1 MTSVTARQWSI
12 LLLVLS
18 NVIWGSTFPLIK
30 TSLGALSPSVLVMA
44 RFVIAAIALLPLVAF
59 RLRSAAP
66 TTADQGTGLTRQL
79 MIDGIGVSVIMFG
92 AFLTQAIG
100 LETAPANRA
109 AFITSLNVILVP
121 IFATLLGRRISLRV
135 AIAAVLALAGVGL
148 MSWEGGSL
156 SVGDLWVLGCAACWA
171 VYILRMEQIVRRYN
185 PTVLTTVQ
193 LVAIALL
200 SLLWAA
206 PQMGTQAVG
215 LATSFAVVL
224 YLGLFATA
232 FTTWTQASAQRHLS
246 ATEAAILYTLEPVFA
261 SLFAF
266 WWLGESWGLRGW
278 LGGVGILVAT
288 VLSQLRF
295 GQGGDEGERG

>member
-1 MTSVTARQWSI
+1 MPNVTSVTARQWSVF
-12 LLLVLS
+12 LLVLS

-44 RFVIAAIALLPLVAF
+44 RFVIAAIALLPLVGF
-59 RLRSAAP
+59 RLRAAYNTSAPAI
-66 TTADQGTGLTRQL
+66 ARSGLSKQL
-79 MIDGIGVSVIMFG
+79 IIDGIGVSVIMFG

-121 IFATLLGRRISLRV
+121 IFATLLGRKISLRV
-135 AIAAVLALAGVGL
+135 AIAATLALAGVGL

-156 SVGDLWVLGCAACWA
+156 GVGDLWVLGCAACWA
-171 VYILRMEQIVRRYN
+171 VYILRMEQIVQRYN
-185 PTVLTTVQ
+185 PTMLTTVQ

-200 SLLWAA
+200 SVLWAA
-206 PQMGTQAVG
+206 PQARLQTAG
-215 LATSFAVVL
+215 LAASVAVIL

-278 LGGVGILVAT
+278 LGGVVILVAT

-295 GQGGDEGERG
+295 GQGR

>member
-1 MTSVTARQWSI
+1 MPRMPKVTARQWSI
-12 LLLVLS
+12 FILVLS

-30 TSLGALSPSVLVMA
+30 TSLGTLSPSVLVMA
-44 RFVIAAIALLPLVAF
+44 RFVVGAIALSPVVAM
-59 RLRSAAP
+59 RLRSVSRADEAAAP
-66 TTADQGTGLTRQL
+66 PSRLSQGLVL
-79 MIDGIGVSVIMFG
+79 DGIGVSVIMFG

-100 LETAPANRA
+100 LETAPASRA

-121 IFATLLGRRISLRV
+121 IFARLLGRKISIRV

-148 MSWEGGSL
+148 LSWEGGSL
-156 SVGDLWVLGCAACWA
+156 GVGDLWVLGCAACWA
-171 VYILRMEQIVRRYN
+171 VYILRVERIVQRYSA
-185 PTVLTTVQ
+185 TALTMVQ

-206 PQMGTQAVG
+206 PHIALQTAA
-215 LATSFAVVL
+215 LIASAAVVL

-232 FTTWTQASAQRHLS
+232 LTTWTQASAQRHLS

-266 WWLGESWGLRGW
+266 WWLGERWGLRGW
-278 LGGVGILVAT
+278 LGGGVILAAT
-288 VLSQLRF
+288 LLSQLRP
-295 GQGGDEGERG
+295 RA

>member
-1 MTSVTARQWSI
+1 MPNVTARQWSI
-12 LLLVLS
+12 CILVLS

-30 TSLGALSPSVLVMA
+30 TSLGSLSPSVLVMA
-44 RFVIAAIALLPLVAF
+44 RFWVAAIAILPTVGF
-59 RLRSAAP
+59 RLRVASQTSGSAIAWS
-66 TTADQGTGLTRQL
+66 GLSRQL
-79 MIDGIGVSVIMFG
+79 VIDGIGVSVLMFS

-121 IFATLLGRRISLRV
+121 IFARLLGRKISAQV

-156 SVGDLWVLGCAACWA
+156 TVGDLWILGCAACWA
-171 VYILRMEQIVRRYN
+171 AYILRMERIVQRHSAAA
-185 PTVLTTVQ
+185 LTTVQ
-193 LVAIALL
+193 LLAIALL
-200 SLLWAA
+200 SLGWAA
-206 PQMGTQAVG
+206 PRLGSQWVA
-215 LATSFAVVL
+215 LAASAAVVV

-232 FTTWTQASAQRHLS
+232 LTTWTQASAQRHL
-246 ATEAAILYTLEPVFA
+246 AAAEAAILYTLEPVFA

-278 LGGVGILVAT
+278 LGGGVILVAT
-288 VLSQLRF
+288 VLSQLRL
-295 GQGGDEGERG
+295 GK

>member
-1 MTSVTARQWSI
+1 M
-12 LLLVLS
+12 VLS

-30 TSLGALSPSVLVMA
+30 TSLGTLSPSVLVMA
-44 RFVIAAIALLPLVAF
+44 RFVVAAIALSPAVAM
-59 RLRSAAP
+59 RLRSVSLAAAP
-66 TTADQGTGLTRQL
+66 VGTPSRLSPYL
-79 MIDGIGVSVIMFG
+79 SKELLLDGTGVSVIMFG

-109 AFITSLNVILVP
+109 AFITSLHVILVP
-121 IFATLLGRRISLRV
+121 IFARLLGRKISIRV

-148 MSWEGGSL
+148 LSWEGGSL
-156 SVGDLWVLGCAACWA
+156 GMGDLWVLGCAACWA
-171 VYILRMEQIVRRYN
+171 VYILRMEQIVQRYSA
-185 PTVLTTVQ
+185 TALTTVQ

-206 PQMGTQAVG
+206 PRIALQTAA
-215 LATSFAVVL
+215 LIASAAVVL

-232 FTTWTQASAQRHLS
+232 LTTWTQASAQRHLS

-266 WWLGESWGLRGW
+266 WWLGESLGLRGW
-278 LGGVGILVAT
+278 LGGTVILAAT
-288 VLSQLRF
+288 LLSQLRL
-295 GQGGDEGERG
+295 RA

>member
-1 MTSVTARQWSI
+1 MPKMPKATARQWSALI
-12 LLLVLS
+12 LVLS

-30 TSLGALSPSVLVMA
+30 TSLGTLSPSVLVMA
-44 RFVIAAIALLPLVAF
+44 RFVVAAIALLPVVGM
-59 RLRSAAP
+59 RLRLMPLAVAP
-66 TTADQGTGLTRQL
+66 ADTPSPLSKGLIL
-79 MIDGIGVSVIMFG
+79 DGLGVSVMMFG

-100 LETAPANRA
+100 LETAPASRA

-121 IFATLLGRRISLRV
+121 IFAWLLGRKISVQV

-156 SVGDLWVLGCAACWA
+156 GVGDLWVLGCAACWA
-171 VYILRMEQIVRRYN
+171 VYILRMEQIVLHYSA
-185 PTVLTTVQ
+185 TALTTVQ

-200 SLLWAA
+200 SFWWAA
-206 PQMGTQAVG
+206 PHLVSQTAA
-215 LATSFAVVL
+215 LLTSAAVVL

-232 FTTWTQASAQRHLS
+232 LTTWTQASAQRHLS

-278 LGGVGILVAT
+278 LGGAVILAAT
-288 VLSQLRF
+288 LLSQLRL
-295 GQGGDEGERG
+295 RA